1 MVGRWFERVAPCAYY
16 WAGKRGCAAVGMVVV
31 VVVGEGEGSAESITL
46 SSTDYLVNLLDP
58 AIKSTPLA
66 LLEAQS

>member
-1 MVGRWFERVAPCAYY
+1 MAPCAYY
-16 WAGKRGCAAVGMVVV
+16 WAGKRGCAAVGMVVVV

-58 AIKSTPLA
+58 VIKSTPLA